1 MNTLTMESGRRLV
14 IAGGSGFVGR
24 ALAVAAADR
33 GYEVVVLSRRAGVRV
48 PRARVV
54 WWDGRTRGA
63 WVKELEGAEAL
74 VNLAGRT
81 VNGRYTREVLR
92 EMDGSRVE
100 TTRVLGD
107 AVHGCVVAPRVWV
120 QAGSL
125 AIYGD
130 AGDRWCDE
138 EAPLGEGVPVRTA
151 RRWERAFAESPT
163 PRTRRVVLRMGL
175 VLGREAGVLAMMARV
190 VKWGVGGALGS
201 GRQFVSWIHVADL
214 VRVVMR
220 AVEDASMTGVYVA
233 SSPEP
238 VRNAEF
244 MEQLREVWG
253 RPWVPRVPAWLVRCG
268 CWLMGTEA
276 VLALTGRRGDPRR
289 LEEAGFTFRFPVLRE
304 ALADL
309 YGGGERRGP
318 ARVGVPGPVWAVKVR

>member
-1 MNTLTMESGRRLV
+1 MNSFPTQSGPRLV
-14 IAGGSGFVGR
+14 IAGGSGFLGR
-24 ALAVAAADR
+24 ALALAAAER
-33 GYEVVVLSRRAGVRV
+33 GYEVVVLSRDERVRV

-54 WWDGRTRGA
+54 GWNGRTRGA

-74 VNLAGRT
+74 VNLAGRS
-81 VNGRYTREVLR
+81 VHCRYTREALR
-92 EMDGSRVE
+92 EIDGSRVDS
-100 TTRVLGD
+100 TRVLGD
-107 AVHGCVVAPRVWV
+107 AVHGCVVPPRVWV
-120 QAGSL
+120 QASSL

-138 EAPLGEGVPVRTA
+138 GAPLGEGVPVRTA

-163 PRTRRVVLRMGL
+163 PRTRRVVLRMSF
-175 VLGREAGVLAMMARV
+175 VLGRDAGVLATMARV
-190 VKWGVGGALGS
+190 VRWGVGGALGS

-214 VRVVMR
+214 MRVVLR
-220 AVEDASMTGVYVA
+220 VVDDPSMSGVYVA

-244 MEQLREVWG
+244 MGRLREEWG
-253 RPWVPRVPAWLVRCG
+253 RPWVPRVPGWLVRFG
-268 CWLMGTEA
+268 CWLMGTEG

-304 ALADL
+304 ALADV
-309 YGGGERRGP
+309 YGGGRRPEP
-318 ARVGVPGPVWAVKVR
+318 AGVGVPGPVLAVKVR